1 MSNRNTVIGRKKQV
15 NFINLVNDFVGELQS
30 NVTTPPLGPDFLDAS
45 DADTAER
52 WLCNYRI
59 KKKFCVPSPNSNL
72 AEKSVTTMLEYDNSG
87 LRSFEPCHMEIDSL
101 SRRALYVV
109 RNELHQKLSNFKLN
123 FHCIIPSGETDLSRK
138 GDVSIFAKLANVQNW
153 RVTPDCFDLACT
165 MIYKTRWL
173 KVIAKSHF
181 LKYTRNENYNLA
193 WACNFDG
200 FEIFKQ
206 KLLDIITITDG
217 SRVTTVPKNN
227 DEDRCINCEP
237 LFNMMVQSAISH
249 EIRSV
254 LRKHY
259 GYDIETAQMRHRDM
273 ISDLSLATID
283 LSKASDSNWLAVIKW
298 LYPKRFV
305 RFLESARSPV
315 GAFRGANH
323 TFNMLSPMGNGF
335 TFEVMTLTLLTF
347 ARFFCDRSSVFGDD
361 IILSKDKA
369 ASYIDVLSI
378 LGYKINVS
386 KSFTTGE
393 FRESCGG
400 FFFRNRYLK
409 SFDFWYAE
417 DTCDAIVNLNKLIIL
432 RKILNIED
440 ALRELLQKVPL
451 LMLKAG
457 TFVENGHESLD
468 SVVYVPEDLLN
479 VKRLKRKCI
488 DWRRRIPVFREEM
501 SNDILNYTY
510 DHRKVDYYVH
520 FYKESCTYLHTRKW
534 REIPIDLVKNKALI
548 GFYLYTGK
556 CSAPI
561 ILNKERIKGRLVV
574 Y

>member
-1 MSNRNTVIGRKKQV
+1 MSNRKTAVSSKEQV
-15 NFINLVNDFVGELQS
+15 SFINLVNDFIGKLQS
-30 NVTTPPLGPDFLDAS
+30 NVTTPPLGPDFLH
-45 DADTAER
+45 ADNADIAER

-59 KKKFCVPSPNSNL
+59 KKKFCIPSPSSAL
-72 AEKSVTTMLEYDNSG
+72 ADKSVTAMLEYDNSG

-109 RNELHQKLSNFKLN
+109 RNELHQKLRDFKLN
-123 FHCIIPSGETDLSRK
+123 FACLIPSGETELSRK
-138 GDVSIFAKLANVQNW
+138 GDVSIFAKLANIQNW

-165 MIYKTRWL
+165 MIYKNRWL
-173 KVIAKSHF
+173 KIIAKSHF
-181 LKYTRNENYNLA
+181 LKYTRGENYNLA

-206 KLLDIITITDG
+206 KLLDIVTITDG
-217 SRVTTVPKNN
+217 SRITTVPKNN

-237 LFNMMVQSAISH
+237 LLNMMVQAAISH

-254 LRKHY
+254 LRVHY
-259 GYDIETAQMRHRDM
+259 GFDIETAQMRHRDM

-315 GAFRGANH
+315 GAYKGVQH

-347 ARFFCDRSSVFGDD
+347 ARFFCDRASVFGDD
-361 IILSKDKA
+361 IILSKDKS

-378 LGYKINVS
+378 LGYKINIS
-386 KSFTTGE
+386 KSFTTGD

-417 DTCDAIVNLNKLIIL
+417 DVCGAIVNLNKLILLRNIL
-432 RKILNIED
+432 DIKD
-440 ALRELLQKVPL
+440 ALRELLQKAPL

-488 DWRRRIPVFREEM
+488 RWRRRIPVFREEM
-501 SNDILNYTY
+501 SDDIIDYTY
-510 DHRKVDYYVH
+510 DHRKVDYYVS
-520 FYKESCTYLHTRKW
+520 FYKVSCTYLDNKRWRK
-534 REIPIDLVKNKALI
+534 IPIDSVKNKALI
-548 GFYLYTGK
+548 GFYLYTGM